1 MESFSSLRPLAT
13 RPPLKPRGF
22 TLVEMLVV
30 LAIIVVISAV
40 VITGQSSYNQTL
52 LLTDTTYTVAFSI
65 RQAQSYGLAS
75 RSFGGAGAEQS
86 VGYGLRFSS
95 NFPNQYF
102 FFADTSNALLP
113 IPAACE
119 VGTPGTPEWKPGNC
133 RYDGAGDSIIQTYA
147 FSRGYTIGKFCG
159 KNGSGPL
166 VCSTTDALQNLN
178 IVFMR
183 PNPIA
188 VITGTRPGATSVPF
202 TCAEVY
208 VNAPTGGAE
217 RTVRVSSL
225 GEISIGQTCP

>member
-1 MESFSSLRPLAT
+1 MEFLPSLRPLAK

-30 LAIIVVISAV
+30 LGIIVVITAV

-75 RSFGGAGAEQS
+75 RNVQGVGTN
-86 VGYGLRFSS
+86 VGYGLRFST

-113 IPAACE
+113 IPVACE
-119 VGTPGTPEWKPGNC
+119 VGTPGTPEAKPGNC
-133 RYDGAGDSIIQTYA
+133 RYDGTGDNLIQTYS

-159 KNGSGPL
+159 KNGSSAR

-188 VITGTRPGATSVPF
+188 IITGTRPGATSVPF
-202 TCAEVY
+202 TCAEIY

-217 RTVRVSSL
+217 RTIRVSSL